1 MPKMKSHKGTTRR
14 MKLTGTGK
22 VMRRKAGSSH
32 LMSVKSSKRRRGY
45 RKDAQVSPGIA
56 KKARII
62 ISRRR
67 K

>member
-1 MPKMKSHKGTTRR
+1 MPKMKTHKGTKRR

-32 LMSVKSSKRRRGY
+32 LMSVKSSKRRRGM
-45 RKDAQVSPGIA
+45 RKDAAVSPGIA

-62 ISRRR
+62 MGGRT
-67 K
+67 

>member
-1 MPKMKSHKGTTRR
+1 MPKLKTHKGTKRR

-32 LMSVKSSKRRRGY
+32 LMSVKSSKRRRGM
-45 RKDAQVSPGIA
+45 RKDQQVFSTIA

-62 ISRRR
+62 MGGR
-67 K
+67 

>member
-22 VMRRKAGSSH
+22 LMRRKAGSSH

-45 RKDAQVSPGIA
+45 RKDAQVAPGIA

-62 ISRRR
+62 IARRR
-67 K
+67 

>member
-1 MPKMKSHKGTTRR
+1 MPKLKTHKGTKRR

-45 RKDAQVSPGIA
+45 RKDAQVFPAIA
-56 KKARII
+56 RKARII
-62 ISRRR
+62 MGGR
-67 K
+67 

>member
-1 MPKMKSHKGTTRR
+1 MPKLKTHKGTKRR

-32 LMSVKSSKRRRGY
+32 LMSVKSSKRRRGM
-45 RKDAQVSPGIA
+45 RKDAQVFSTIA

-62 ISRRR
+62 MGGR
-67 K
+67 

>member
-1 MPKMKSHKGTTRR
+1 MPKLKTHKGTKRR

-22 VMRRKAGSSH
+22 VLRRKAGSSH

-56 KKARII
+56 RKVKCII
-62 ISRRR
+62 GG

>member
-1 MPKMKSHKGTTRR
+1 MPKMKTHKGTKRR

-32 LMSVKSSKRRRGY
+32 LMSVKSSKRRRGM
-45 RKDAQVSPGIA
+45 RKDAQVFPTIA

-62 ISRRR
+62 MGGRP
-67 K
+67 

>member
-1 MPKMKSHKGTTRR
+1 MPKMKTHKGTKRR

-32 LMSVKSSKRRRGY
+32 LMSVKSSKRRRSM
-45 RKDAQVSPGIA
+45 RKDAAVSPGIA

-62 ISRRR
+62 MGGRT
-67 K
+67 

>member
-1 MPKMKSHKGTTRR
+1 MPKLKTHKGTKRR

-45 RKDAQVSPGIA
+45 RKDAQVFAPTA
-56 KKARII
+56 RKARILMGGN
-62 ISRRR
+62 
-67 K
+67 

>member
-1 MPKMKSHKGTTRR
+1 MKSHKGTTRR

-32 LMSVKSSKRRRGY
+32 LMSVKSSKRKRGY
-45 RKDAQVSPGIA
+45 RKDAQVSPGIS